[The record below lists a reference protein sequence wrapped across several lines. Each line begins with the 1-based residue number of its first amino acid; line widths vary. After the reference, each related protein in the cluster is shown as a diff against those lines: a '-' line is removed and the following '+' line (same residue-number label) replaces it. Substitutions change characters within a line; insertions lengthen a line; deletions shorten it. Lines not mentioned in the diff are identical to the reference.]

1 MRSAR
6 NPCTRKIFFFA
17 PPVEINLQY
26 QLSDCIFGKNSLNL
40 EVLTLSTFKSGLV
53 LSLYAHPAFL
63 LLSSLVLCLCRRRLH
78 HLPDLPPAVVVEA
91 GRVMGAFPL
100 LNGEEK
106 MMPLHTLVKMNE
118 VYVP

>member
-6 NPCTRKIFFFA
+6 NPCTRKIFFRSACRNQPAVPAFR
-17 PPVEINLQY
+17 P
-26 QLSDCIFGKNSLNL
+26 CIFGKNSLNL

-53 LSLYAHPAFL
+53 LGLYAHPAFQ

-91 GRVMGAFPL
+91 GRVMGAFPF